1 MKKQLIF
8 LLISGFGAGIL
19 PAQQPDAREILN
31 RIDKNMTSENR
42 VFTSRMIIYG
52 ARNSRTLE
60 LKTWTSGESKS
71 FSEYLSPPREKGT
84 KMLKLDKQL
93 WIYSPATDRI
103 IQISGHMLRQ
113 SVMGSDLSYEDL
125 MEDARLSEK
134 YEATL
139 AGEETLDDRPCWV
152 LELRALSPDINY
164 QMRKLWVDKSRY
176 IPLKEEL
183 FAKSGKLLKRTTL
196 SQVENIGGR
205 WFPRKIEFRDMLK
218 EGKGTEF
225 IIDDIRFNV
234 EIPDYIFSKA
244 NLKK

>member
-1 MKKQLIF
+1 MKTTTIF
-8 LLISGFGAGIL
+8 LLISTLVAGISR
-19 PAQQPDAREILN
+19 AQKPDAREILN
-31 RIDKNMTSENR
+31 RIDKNMASENR

-134 YEATL
+134 YEATIL
-139 AGEETLDDRPCWV
+139 GEETLDDRPCWV
-152 LELRALSPDINY
+152 LELNALSPDMSY
-164 QMRKLWVDKSRY
+164 QIRKLWVDKVRF

-183 FAKSGKLLKRTTL
+183 YAKSGKLLKRTTL

-225 IIDDIRFNV
+225 IIDDIRFDV
-234 EIPDYIFSKA
+234 QIPDYIFSKA

>member
-1 MKKQLIF
+1 MKTTTIF
-8 LLISGFGAGIL
+8 LLISTLVAGISR
-19 PAQQPDAREILN
+19 AQKPDAREILN
-31 RIDKNMTSENR
+31 RIDKNMASENR

-134 YEATL
+134 YEATIL
-139 AGEETLDDRPCWV
+139 GEETLNDRPCWV
-152 LELRALSPDINY
+152 LELNALSPDMSY
-164 QMRKLWVDKSRY
+164 QIRKLWVDKVRF

-183 FAKSGKLLKRTTL
+183 YAKSGKLLKRTTL

-225 IIDDIRFNV
+225 IIDDIRFDV
-234 EIPDYIFSKA
+234 QIPDYIFSKA

>member
-139 AGEETLDDRPCWV
+139 AGEETLDGRPCWV

-234 EIPDYIFSKA
+234 EIPEYIFSKA

>member
-1 MKKQLIF
+1 MKTTTIF
-8 LLISGFGAGIL
+8 LLISTLVAGISR
-19 PAQQPDAREILN
+19 AQKPDAREILN
-31 RIDKNMTSENR
+31 RIDKNMVSENR

-134 YEATL
+134 YEATIL
-139 AGEETLDDRPCWV
+139 GEETLDDRPCWV
-152 LELRALSPDINY
+152 LELNALSPDMSY
-164 QMRKLWVDKSRY
+164 QIRKLWVDKVRF

-183 FAKSGKLLKRTTL
+183 YAKSGKLLKRTTL

-225 IIDDIRFNV
+225 IIDDIRFDV
-234 EIPDYIFSKA
+234 QIPDYIFSKA